1 MNDLAKMRKEFEFK
15 LKLAE
20 KENEMESR
28 FGVEFFALDRWKE
41 SGMRIYPSNEAD
53 LDLAKRLLNE
63 FPADTEIAL
72 DASAMNPKGDTF
84 HKYHLRSERGYRD
97 QYSVL
102 EFEWICQGDS
112 YQMKMRI
119 DGNEVLEQFFNKAQ
133 RNISQSELSTYKP
146 TDKWHHVIYD
156 TTKVQIPQRRF
167 NCGQIQY
174 SGGICSA
181 TDAEFIDQIIEAI
194 KNA

>member
-1 MNDLAKMRKEFEFK
+1 MNDLEKMRKEFESK

-28 FGVEFFALDRWKE
+28 FGVEFFAINLWKK
-41 SGMRIYPSNEAD
+41 SSMTIYPRNEAD

-72 DASAMNPKGDTF
+72 DASATNPLGNTF
-84 HKYHLRSERGYRD
+84 HKYHLSSDRGYRD

-112 YQMKMRI
+112 YNMKMRI
-119 DGNEVLEQFFNKAQ
+119 DGNEVLEQFFNNTQ
-133 RNISQSELSTYKP
+133 RNISESELSTYKP

-167 NCGQIQY
+167 NCEQIRY

-181 TDAEFIDQIIEAI
+181 TDAKFIDQIIEAI